1 MASERWC
8 QLAAERL
15 EAGCPIECLD
25 AAKRAIVLGERS
37 WAHRLASL
45 ALLDL
50 GRVAEA
56 VASAREAVHRDPDDW
71 RCHVTLAEA
80 LAAEPDGPLADA
92 LAAARR
98 AVALAPDQPRTY
110 EILGDVALRAQDWP
124 LAKRAYTAARRLDPT
139 DERVRAALR
148 QLVGVDAD
156 IEFVAGTDPADDG
169 RPAGVRVRRTPSAAV
184 RTAWWLLQRRTASW
198 LTGGTFVLLV
208 AGMPS
213 PRPVLAWFALAL
225 VLLVGALAGLGWL
238 GLPRGL
244 NADGRQVLR
253 ASPGLAAGAGL
264 VGVGLLALTVWT
276 AGLAL
281 GARGMH
287 LLTLALLAGVAALVV
302 GWFGLRG
309 AARGRRPRR

>member
-15 EAGCPIECLD
+15 EAGAPLECLD

-56 VASAREAVHRDPDDW
+56 VASAREAVHREPGDW

-80 LAAEPDGPLADA
+80 LAAEPGGPVGDA

-98 AVALAPDQPRTY
+98 AVDLAPDQPRTN

-124 LAKRAYTAARRLDPT
+124 LAKRAYMAARRLDPAN
-139 DERVRAALR
+139 DRVRVALR
-148 QLVGVDAD
+148 QLAGVGVDTESD
-156 IEFVAGTDPADDG
+156 AGVDPADAE
-169 RPAGVRVRRTPSAAV
+169 RPTGVRVRRPPSVAV
-184 RTAWWLLQRRTASW
+184 RTAWWLLLRRTASW
-198 LTGGTFVLLV
+198 LAGGTFVLLI

-225 VLLVGALAGLGWL
+225 VLLVGGLAGLGWL
-238 GLPRGL
+238 RLPRGL
-244 NADGRQVLR
+244 NADSRQVLR
-253 ASPGLAAGAGL
+253 ASPGLTAGVGL
-264 VGVGLLALTVWT
+264 LGLGLLALTVWT
-276 AGLAL
+276 AALAL

-287 LLTLALLAGVAALVV
+287 LLTLALFAGVAALAV

-309 AARGRRPRR
+309 AGRPRGRR